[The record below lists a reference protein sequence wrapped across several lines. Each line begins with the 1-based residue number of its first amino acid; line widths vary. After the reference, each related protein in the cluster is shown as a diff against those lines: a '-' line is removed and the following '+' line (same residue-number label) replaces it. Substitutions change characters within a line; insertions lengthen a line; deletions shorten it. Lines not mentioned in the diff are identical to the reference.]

1 MRANLFDAYLTNMVS
16 RADIIGHCWSFRQDG
31 VMTRPRTLNVAEA
44 KARLSELVQRA
55 ARGEEIII
63 ARNGEPQARL
73 VGLAPTPVR
82 VPGSGAGKWKI
93 ADDFNDSLPPD
104 LLAAFEGR
112 SK

>member
-1 MRANLFDAYLTNMVS
+1 MV
-16 RADIIGHCWSFRQDG
+16 R
-31 VMTRPRTLNVAEA
+31 TRTMNVAEA
-44 KARLSELVQRA
+44 KAKLSELVQRA

-73 VGLAPTPVR
+73 VGLAPAPVR
-82 VPGSGAGKWKI
+82 VPGKGVGKWTI

-104 LLAAFEGR
+104 MLAAFEGR